1 MSGSLATE
9 QFIVCIKGCRGSVR
23 DRIVVGLRKT
33 NERPVRGRSQLV
45 GGVPGHRPLG
55 HGDELRSRRDLEDL
69 LDELLRQHR
78 LGEWSGAGQ
87 GLGE

>member
-1 MSGSLATE
+1 
-9 QFIVCIKGCRGSVR
+9 V
-23 DRIVVGLRKT
+23 
-33 NERPVRGRSQLV
+33 
-45 GGVPGHRPLG
+45 
-55 HGDELRSRRDLEDL
+55 DELRSRRDLEDL